1 MMEWYTA
8 HRRVSWTAAAVLV
21 VAVAVTV
28 WLLTLP
34 SNDDGLSLGDYGP
47 GKQQEWA
54 DRLVAGLNTHD
65 AEQVPVLRLKGGL
78 SLEQR
83 DSIEAAMPAT
93 GCAYELAAVQ
103 DRGEQRGQQ
112 VPGLSSAASTYRFD
126 VTVEER
132 CLGQASRTRELGVV
146 AIAEMG
152 YWEPFYFATSG

>member
-1 MMEWYTA
+1 MRKWYSA
-8 HRRVSWTAAAVLV
+8 HRRVSWIAAAVLV

-65 AEQVPVLRLKGGL
+65 AEQVPVLRLKGEL
-78 SLEQR
+78 SREQR
-83 DSIEAAMPAT
+83 DTIDAAMPET
-93 GCAYELAAVQ
+93 GCAYELEAVQ

-112 VPGLSSAASTYRFD
+112 VPGLPSAASTYRFD
-126 VTVEER
+126 ATVEER
-132 CLGQASRTRELGVV
+132 CPGQASRTRELGVV

-152 YWEPFYFATSG
+152 YWEPFYFASSG

>member
-1 MMEWYTA
+1 MMEWYSA
-8 HRRVSWTAAAVLV
+8 HRRLSWIAAAVLV

-47 GKQQEWA
+47 SKQQEWA

-65 AEQVPVLRLKGGL
+65 AEHVPVLRLKGEL
-78 SLEQR
+78 SPEQR
-83 DSIEAAMPAT
+83 DSIDAAMPET
-93 GCAYELAAVQ
+93 GCAYELEAVQ

-112 VPGLSSAASTYRFD
+112 VPGLPSAASTYRFD
-126 VTVEER
+126 ATVEER
-132 CLGQASRTRELGVV
+132 CPGQASRTRELGVV

-152 YWEPFYFATSG
+152 YWEPFYFVSSG

>member
-8 HRRVSWTAAAVLV
+8 HRRVSWIAAAVLV

-47 GKQQEWA
+47 GKQHEWA
-54 DRLVAGLNTHD
+54 DRLVTGLNTHD
-65 AEQVPVLRLKGGL
+65 AEQVPLLRLKGGL
-78 SLEQR
+78 SSEQR
-83 DSIEAAMPAT
+83 DSIDAAMPAT
-93 GCAYELAAVQ
+93 GCTYELAAVH

-112 VPGLSSAASTYRFD
+112 VPGLSTVASTYRFD
-126 VTVEER
+126 ATVEER
-132 CLGQASRTRELGVV
+132 CPGQASRTRELGVV

-152 YWEPFYFATSG
+152 YWEPFYFAPNR